1 MCAVAVAQ
9 RRAEIRF
16 QYEPLPRGGRIRIE
30 TAEPAL
36 VAAIHAFL
44 QAQITDHATGDPLAA
59 PAH

>member
-1 MCAVAVAQ
+1 
-9 RRAEIRF
+9 
-16 QYEPLPRGGRIRIE
+16 
-30 TAEPAL
+30 